1 MDLLNLTIEGWILVL
16 RIALVVVIYLFLLII
31 LLAAR
36 REWRSAPAPQPTQG
50 VTPHLVVTNS
60 GQNTIILPGQIYP
73 LETLTT
79 IGRGDDNAIILDD
92 TFVSTHHSTLA
103 LRDDGWWI
111 EDLGSRNGTYVNG
124 KQIPRGQPVPLK
136 YGNEIQIGNIV
147 MKLEK

>member
-16 RIALVVVIYLFLLII
+16 RIALVVVIYLFLLIV

-36 REWRSAPAPQPTQG
+36 REWRSAPVAQPTQG

-92 TFVSTHHSTLA
+92 TFVSTNHASLA

-124 KQIPRGQPVPLK
+124 KQLPRGQPVPLR